1 MILLDSDVV
10 VDLLRQYPPAV
21 QWFDQLDIGEE
32 VVVSGY
38 VVMELIQGCQNKM
51 EQERVLR
58 VLARYGVIWLSPGHC
73 AYALDLFVKY
83 RLSHN
88 IGMLDALVGQTAIML
103 DEPLYTFNRKHYAAI
118 PGLRTVQPYE
128 K

>member
-1 MILLDSDVV
+1 MILLDSDVMI
-10 VDLLRQYPPAV
+10 DLLRQYPPAI
-21 QWFDQLDIGEE
+21 QWLDQLDADEIA
-32 VVVSGY
+32 VVPGY
-38 VVMELIQGCQNKM
+38 VVMELVQGCQNKI

-58 VLARYGVIWLSPGHC
+58 VLARYGIVWLSPGHC

-88 IGMLDALVGQTAIML
+88 VGMLDVLVGQTALML
-103 DEPLYTFNRKHYAAI
+103 DEPLYTFNRKHYHFI
-118 PGLRTVQPYE
+118 PGLRTFQPYE